1 MAEPTLKQKTAKGF
15 LWGGMNSGIQQILNV
30 VFGVVLAR
38 ILNAEDYGLVGM
50 LGIFMGIAT
59 VLFDSGFGVALI
71 NRKKIQHDDYNS
83 VFWFSFSVG
92 LICYVILFFSAP
104 LIAAFYKRPELV
116 DLSRVLFLWFLIG
129 STGVAPS
136 AMLMKKMMFKERAF
150 VDVCA
155 MIASGIVGVILALK
169 GFAYWGI
176 VIQTVTNAF
185 VGVVLRWY
193 FVGWHPTFSF
203 KITPL
208 REMYTFGVK
217 VFFTNVFGQIN
228 ANIFSV
234 LLGRFYKT
242 EQVGYYTQGNKWMNM
257 GYSFVWN
264 MISGV
269 SLPVLTEVADDKERQ
284 RNVFRKML
292 RFVSFVSFP
301 AMLGL
306 ALVARELIIIGVSDK
321 WLPCVPV
328 MQLLCLWGAVTP
340 IANLYTHVLLSQG
353 KSNLYFYGT
362 VCLGVLQLVIL
373 CSMLS
378 FGIYYMVLAFVVV
391 NILWLFIWH
400 YLVNRCIEISFWD
413 ALRDILPFCLITV
426 GILGITYF
434 VTKPIE
440 NIYGLFASK
449 IIVAAALY
457 GICMYLSNA
466 VIFKEC
472 MTFILKRNDNR
483 TI

>member
-1 MAEPTLKQKTAKGF
+1 MSEPTLKEKTAKGF

-38 ILNAEDYGLVGM
+38 ILDAEDYGLVGM
-50 LGIFMGIAT
+50 LGIFMGIAA

-104 LIAAFYKRPELV
+104 LIASFYKRPELI

-136 AMLMKKMMFKERAF
+136 AMLMKKMMFKERAT
-150 VDVCA
+150 VDICA

-193 FVGWHPTFSF
+193 FVRWHPTFSF

-306 ALVARELIIIGVSDK
+306 AMVSRELVIIGVSDK
-321 WLPCVPV
+321 WLSCVPV

-340 IANLYTHVLLSQG
+340 ISNLYTHVLLSHG
-353 KSNLYFYGT
+353 KSNLYFYST
-362 VCLGVLQLVIL
+362 VCLGILQLVVL
-373 CSMLS
+373 CCMLS
-378 FGIYYMVLAFVVV
+378 LGIYYMVLAFVIV
-391 NILWLFIWH
+391 NILWLFVWH
-400 YLVNRCIEISFWD
+400 FLVNRCIEIRLWH
-413 ALRDILPFCLITV
+413 ALKDILPFCLITV
-426 GILGITYF
+426 VVLGITYAI
-434 VTKPIE
+434 TMPIE
-440 NIYGLFASK
+440 NIYVLFASK
-449 IIVAAALY
+449 IMVAAVLY
-457 GICMYLSNA
+457 SACMYFSNA
-466 VIFKEC
+466 MIFKESVE
-472 MTFILKRNDNR
+472 FLLKKK
-483 TI
+483 